1 MEQLTLKVI
10 DGHLMVDIWL
20 TKYKGVVLTGLLSI
34 SKMQTIVRI
43 YQRTLNGSNSV
54 TSHGKE
60 ITQAFSMLDLTN
72 QSMMKLDL

>member
-20 TKYKGVVLTGLLSI
+20 TKYKEVVLTGLLSI
-34 SKMQTIVRI
+34 SKMQTLVRI

-54 TSHGKE
+54 TSLGKE
-60 ITQAFSMLDLTN
+60 ITQAFSMLGLTN
-72 QSMMKLDL
+72 QSMMMLDL